1 MKLIPFFDIYQL
13 KNEKLLIYI
22 KCKFIVEKLLSIDEK
37 NRWYNKDLNHSY
49 NDLMLDLITISTNLN
64 VNVKPSVQLR
74 YLSENDK
81 NKVLSNKL
89 SIKIKDELN
98 TFISNYKKNNDL
110 NIDFI
115 NGLFDSDGWI
125 SLRLS
130 LHRLKN
136 TIFMGFDY
144 GIVSDM
150 SNIELLYSIKKYF
163 NNVGRSPIGG
173 ISLIEYH

>member
-1 MKLIPFFDIYQL
+1 
-13 KNEKLLIYI
+13 
-22 KCKFIVEKLLSIDEK
+22 
-37 NRWYNKDLNHSY
+37 
-49 NDLMLDLITISTNLN
+49 MLDLITISTNLN

-115 NGLFDSDGWI
+115 NGLFDSDG
-125 SLRLS
+125 
-130 LHRLKN
+130 
-136 TIFMGFDY
+136 
-144 GIVSDM
+144 
-150 SNIELLYSIKKYF
+150 
-163 NNVGRSPIGG
+163 
-173 ISLIEYH
+173 